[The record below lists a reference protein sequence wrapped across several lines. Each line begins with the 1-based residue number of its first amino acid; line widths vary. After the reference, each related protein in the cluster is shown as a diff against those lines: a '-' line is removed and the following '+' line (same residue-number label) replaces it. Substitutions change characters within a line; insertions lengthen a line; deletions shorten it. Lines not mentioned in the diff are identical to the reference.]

1 MKPATA
7 KHSKK
12 RFTVHLQSICE
23 FQLSASN
30 TINDKQND
38 AFCVVLRS
46 ILFNFAGYYD
56 EAIASRALKNAMH
69 RERSKKKKKKREK
82 ERTNAWH
89 LWRTECLAE
98 CIVVIRR
105 RFEVYAWASSMPP
118 IRYSRRRS
126 RMGKQTLLPSPAL
139 PVTPLSYPHPAAS
152 NRVFSS
158 AGLKEQRESHP
169 YSRIEFLY
177 AFMQEGR

>member
-69 RERSKKKKKKREK
+69 RERSKKKKEKREK
-82 ERTNAWH
+82 ERERMRGISDEQSVSRNA
-89 LWRTECLAE
+89 
-98 CIVVIRR
+98 
-105 RFEVYAWASSMPP
+105 PP
-118 IRYSRRRS
+118 
-126 RMGKQTLLPSPAL
+126 
-139 PVTPLSYPHPAAS
+139 
-152 NRVFSS
+152 
-158 AGLKEQRESHP
+158 
-169 YSRIEFLY
+169 
-177 AFMQEGR
+177 